1 MNVRSRESRFAPR
14 VLEASRSHYRA
25 NWFRET
31 DMELLIWLGPAALS
45 GIALLVSVFMI
56 GRRVDLLGEYL
67 TELRSQHC
75 SVQGSREEAA
85 RILEVLAPI
94 STTLLQVSDVKL
106 HICQLKRQQ
115 NGIAERITQL
125 AGTLKSLGEL
135 RPLLEEL
142 KDGQAQNLGNLSTL
156 SGILTDWAAKLD
168 TANSE
173 LTQLF
178 ADESIAS
185 LLKEIDTGS
194 DRGQDRES
202 SRFRIASR

>member
-1 MNVRSRESRFAPR
+1 
-14 VLEASRSHYRA
+14 
-25 NWFRET
+25 
-31 DMELLIWLGPAALS
+31 MELLIWLGPAALS

-67 TELRSQHC
+67 TELRRQHW
-75 SVQGSREEAA
+75 SWQGSQEQVA
-85 RILEVLAPI
+85 RILEVLAPM
-94 STTLLQVSDVKL
+94 SSTLLQVSDVKL
-106 HICQLKRQQ
+106 HLGQLKRQQ